1 MSICRNVFNSSDLAR
16 RSSPA
21 GAMFGRLR
29 WRSNAIR
36 VALDRQGRIGMRV
49 SGSALALLAAMT
61 SGLAATPNRLQG
73 APRSRFTNGAATSQ
87 ALVCCCAANLCRKIS
102 LLRTLRRASAF
113 FIPRPMAWTTRCTS
127 LFRALC
133 SGRRAIRRPAAGR
146 SSLGRTAPSVR
157 RRSAR
162 PRSWVGRSATRNI

>member
-73 APRSRFTNGAATSQ
+73 APAFSFYEWSGDVPGPGALLRSEPLPQDLTLENASKSERILYSSTNGLDDKMHIA
-87 ALVCCCAANLCRKIS
+87 V
-102 LLRTLRRASAF
+102 
-113 FIPRPMAWTTRCTS
+113 
-127 LFRALC
+127 RALC
-133 SGRRAIRRPAAGR
+133 SG
-146 SSLGRTAPSVR
+146 
-157 RRSAR
+157 
-162 PRSWVGRSATRNI
+162 